1 MVGSAPSVLASL
13 SRRLARSLGRCH
25 LSAGPRAALHLVRS
39 CATVDRLDG
48 LTITLP
54 DGAWFNLRPS
64 NTESLLRL
72 NLNLNL
78 QVLNLWWPMRQPF
91 KRAQAGQ
98 MMLFSPCVTC

>member
-1 MVGSAPSVLASL
+1 MVGSAPTGLASL

-25 LSAGPRAALHLVRS
+25 LPAGPRAALHLVRS

-72 NLNLNL
+72 NVEATDHDSMNQL
-78 QVLNLWWPMRQPF
+78 RQDV
-91 KRAQAGQ
+91 
-98 MMLFSPCVTC
+98 VTLLDQ